1 MPAPEILTPLRKL
14 TAPGALAREC
24 AVCRRLGENLLREG
38 ERHWTDLQ
46 LAQGRLRTAQIEV
59 EERLDAIRKNLGER
73 EALLD
78 RYEALLDARE
88 LEL

>member
-1 MPAPEILTPLRKL
+1 MPTPEILTPLRKL

-24 AVCRRLGENLLREG
+24 AVFRRFGENLLREG

-46 LAQGRLRTAQIEV
+46 QAQARLQAAELEV

-73 EALLD
+73 EAVLD
-78 RYEALLDARE
+78 RYEGLLDARE